1 MDLTKTTFFN
11 KAPIVPPVIATSP
24 TTAAGPDPIPAPKAI
39 SLRPSDLTEL
49 SRLLGRNI
57 KDADDLLLAARNV
70 TTLSIKGLAGGDIT
84 LEPYLLDRLR
94 SRCHPTQDFPAFV
107 RERILELLA
116 GYCGA

>member
-11 KAPIVPPVIATSP
+11 KAPIAPTIAVAEPEPIQVPVT
-24 TTAAGPDPIPAPKAI
+24 
-39 SLRPSDLTEL
+39 LRPSDLKEL

-70 TTLSIKGLAGGDIT
+70 TTLSVKGLTGADIT

-94 SRCHPTQDFPAFV
+94 SRCHPTQDFPQFV
-107 RERILELLA
+107 RERVVELLA